1 MSVIDGGVP
10 APLPLPGLENVADPA
25 AALGAHSVD
34 GPADAN
40 DPTAADAAASTSTS
54 TSVTAGTSAP
64 VPVLPPKPRAL
75 CRAVR
80 GRSEVTEENVAARA
94 DLEEDAV
101 RAEAL
106 RRIHRR
112 RRGAAA
118 LLYVEEMKDVALLW
132 DEKEGDEGDYLA
144 LAAGVALRARL
155 GQAAYQLRRAH
166 MGVTDLPLSL
176 EKVATGDLPTRWFDD
191 LLRAVERLSSPQ
203 RHQVDAEVAGWELA
217 TLSPDRFRT
226 LVRLLVTWVDEVA
239 ALGATAEE
247 TRDVSLDHSHVDDGT
262 ATLTVT
268 GPAPEIL
275 DLAKRLD
282 AAAHAVQDQQR
293 HALARI
299 AAGET
304 GVEIPWDLH
313 GQAARTGKRLPLGA
327 IRYLLLT
334 RGEIDTQGVP
344 VPAAGV
350 RLNLVV
356 PVLSL
361 LGRSDAPATLEG
373 TIPIPAGMARELASR
388 APSFQRVLTD
398 PITGEFLPVAST
410 TYRPT
415 AAMREHVLLIDP
427 VCAVPGCE
435 RRIAENGEVDHI
447 EEFDHLHPENGG
459 PTSPHNLHGLCWA
472 HHDTKTEG
480 YIDPERSGDGKRTR
494 WKIGGL
500 TATEVTTNRDLVTQS
515 LAASYSRYW
524 DDYVQRRRAA
534 EERARGR
541 ARAEARAAAEAA
553 AAAAGAGTDP
563 GTGVSPGDGEPDPV
577 PPF

>member
-10 APLPLPGLENVADPA
+10 APLPLPGLESVADPA
-25 AALGAHSVD
+25 AALDPHAVD
-34 GPADAN
+34 IPADA
-40 DPTAADAAASTSTS
+40 DASASA
-54 TSVTAGTSAP
+54 SVTASVAAGAST
-64 VPVLPPKPRAL
+64 PVLPPKPRAL

-80 GRSEVTEENVAARA
+80 GRSEVTEENVAIRA
-94 DLEEDAV
+94 DLSEDAV

-118 LLYVEEMKDVALLW
+118 MLYVEEMKDVALLW
-132 DEKEGDEGDYLA
+132 DEKAGDEGDYLA

-155 GQAAYQLRRAH
+155 GQATYQLRRAH
-166 MGVTDLPLSL
+166 MGVPDLPLSL

-191 LLRAVERLSSPQ
+191 LLRAVERLSSAQ
-203 RHQVDAEVAGWELA
+203 RHRVDAEVAGWELA

-239 ALGATAEE
+239 ALGPTAEE
-247 TRDVSLDHSHVDDGT
+247 TRDVSLDHSHIDDGT

-282 AAAHAVQDQQR
+282 AAAHAIQDQQR

-373 TIPIPAGMARELASR
+373 TIPIPAGMARELAAQ

-435 RRIAENGEVDHI
+435 RHIAESGEVDHV
-447 EEFDHLHPENGG
+447 EEFDHLRPENGG
-459 PTSPHNLHGLCWA
+459 PTMPHNLHGLCWS
-472 HHDTKTEG
+472 HHDAKTER

-494 WKIGGL
+494 WNIGGL

-515 LAASYSRYW
+515 LAESYSRYW

-534 EERARGR
+534 EERAR
-541 ARAEARAAAEAA
+541 ARAEAEAA
-553 AAAAGAGTDP
+553 AAAAGTGADP
-563 GTGVSPGDGEPDPV
+563 GADAPPGDGDPDHA